1 MVYDNQLDFQKMHSI
16 YMPWYHKWVL
26 SWYLS
31 MMGIYEKKMSPIPI
45 IQRISEVCAFTSLGK
60 NFRWS
65 IRWNSGYES
74 FLLMQSVKLRS
85 YSGSPSRKDLLE
97 YMYDRPLLFKERLW
111 QSKLSDRPRPL
122 PNLQARFRD
131 ELWILE
137 NKQNQSFMTKNFVVH

>member
-1 MVYDNQLDFQKMHSI
+1 MVSQVSIIRVLKYDRHWN
-16 YMPWYHKWVL
+16 L
-26 SWYLS
+26 SQ
-31 MMGIYEKKMSPIPI
+31 IPI

-74 FLLMQSVKLRS
+74 FLLVWSLKLRS

-131 ELWILE
+131 ELWNLE
-137 NKQNQSFMTKNFVVH
+137 NKHNHSFKTKNFVVHRNHPIFLCTSKN